1 MDPLQLSVHRSID
14 YGTVISLTGIA
25 DGTDIPVTIQFD
37 HRPFAAFWRAW
48 QDADFPQPLTCEESG
63 CTLSLDRASELDGE
77 APAHG

>member
-1 MDPLQLSVHRSID
+1 MDPLHIRVDQIID
-14 YGTVISLTGIA
+14 SGTVVSLIGCDIETGS
-25 DGTDIPVTIQFD
+25 PVTIHVD

-48 QDADFPQPLTCEESG
+48 QDAGFPQPLTYEESG